1 MQTCTSKTCQWLQT
15 TAQVLVALMFI
26 YAGYV
31 VNTHMETWSQSFTSG
46 QKDLQSIRMNM
57 NTIAYSM
64 ESINQD
70 MDYMKQS
77 VFDAVVIADDMKNEI
92 GNLTKTV
99 NNMNSQLYYMNQSV
113 GSISSNFSPTGMFNN
128 MMPF

>member
-1 MQTCTSKTCQWLQT
+1 MQSCTSKTCQWLQT
-15 TAQVLVALMFI
+15 TAQVLVASMFI

-77 VFDAVVIADDMKNEI
+77 MYEGVGIAEGMKTEI
-92 GNLTKTV
+92 VNLTKTV
-99 NNMNSQLYYMNQSV
+99 NSMNSQLYYMNQSV
-113 GSISSNFSPTGMFNN
+113 GSINNNFSPTGMFGS